1 MITLL
6 GEFAAKLGQMR
17 LLWLLTKVSWLVK
30 YTRFN
35 AQLTFK
41 VISEGETKL
50 TKAEVKMW
58 FTIHREIRHLGLKR
72 IGKNEVEWNEKA
84 DIWKAYCLAV
94 SEADRAFCDL
104 FLA

>member
-50 TKAEVKMW
+50 TKAEVKM
-58 FTIHREIRHLGLKR
+58 
-72 IGKNEVEWNEKA
+72 
-84 DIWKAYCLAV
+84 
-94 SEADRAFCDL
+94 
-104 FLA
+104 